1 MSSELRMLTAEQVR
15 DLARRLVA
23 AEPLLGAAPA
33 ERLLA
38 ELGWKRVEDAGR
50 ATMIL
55 ADPGLGV
62 APGKTVLSLA
72 ADGTVR
78 NLGVPI
84 CDIVPRPITPEGTA
98 FLQDAFALAGRALAD
113 EFGPAHFTTP
123 GDNAELGWTLGTA
136 TIVLSRRR
144 NVVNLYLWR
153 TADYEAGE

>member
-1 MSSELRMLTAEQVR
+1 MSSEPRMLTAGPVR

-23 AEPLLGAAPA
+23 AAPLLGAVPA

-38 ELGWKRVEDAGR
+38 ELGWKRSDDAGR

-84 CDIVPRPITPEGTA
+84 GDVVPRPITPEGAA
-98 FLQDAFALAGRALAD
+98 FVQDAFALAGRALAE

-123 GDNAELGWTLGTA
+123 GDSPELGWTLGPA

-144 NVVNLYLWR
+144 NVVNLYLWP
-153 TADYEAGE
+153 TADYEADE